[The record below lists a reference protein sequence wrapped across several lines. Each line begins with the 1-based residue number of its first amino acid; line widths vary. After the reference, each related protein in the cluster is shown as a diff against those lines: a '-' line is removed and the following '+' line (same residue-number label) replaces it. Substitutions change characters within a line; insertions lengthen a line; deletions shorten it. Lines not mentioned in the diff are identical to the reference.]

1 MSCIHFCRSESHFMP
16 LRHPQQHGKLS
27 CVDHFAFAPHTADRV
42 LRDQRDGKLTLD
54 LVECITTPNKVPQ
67 FAVQCDIVAAQQGRH
82 FSPFNL
88 RFKGRM
94 KYRREKHL
102 QCNKNVWKIW
112 KMRNGNNIRL
122 CYRAES
128 SIIHICILYKIF
140 IKFAGIALLNN

>member
-1 MSCIHFCRSESHFMP
+1 MP

-102 QCNKNVWKIW
+102 QRNKNVWKIW
-112 KMRNGNNIRL
+112 KMRNGKQ
-122 CYRAES
+122 
-128 SIIHICILYKIF
+128 HQ
-140 IKFAGIALLNN
+140 ALLSSRVEHYTHMHLVQDIHQIRRDCLAE